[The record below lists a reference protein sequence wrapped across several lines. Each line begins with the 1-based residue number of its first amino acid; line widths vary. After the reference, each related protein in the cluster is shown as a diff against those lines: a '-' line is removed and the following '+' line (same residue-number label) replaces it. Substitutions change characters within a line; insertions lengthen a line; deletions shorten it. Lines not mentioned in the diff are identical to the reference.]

1 MSKNRDPGLQPE
13 RTALAWNRTALAIG
27 VNSALLLRSGITG
40 HNGFITTAALA
51 LGLLAAGVTLYSSHR
66 RNHFREAPSEHSESR
81 AAGNPLPHA
90 AISLMVVGAA
100 LVAMASIVLT

>member
-1 MSKNRDPGLQPE
+1 MSKSRDPGLQPE

-40 HNGFITTAALA
+40 DNAFITAAALA
-51 LGLLAAGVTLYSSHR
+51 LGLLAAAVTLYSSYR
-66 RNHFREAPSEHSESR
+66 RRHFRESPGTKSESR

-90 AISLMVVGAA
+90 AISLVVVAAA
-100 LVAMASIVLT
+100 LVALGSVVL